1 MGRPKLGHAT
11 AVQTGVQERDRG
23 GASPVSSA
31 GSRTASRNYVT
42 DDGTVRGHTIR
53 QGVQAVGRRMTRS
66 GFAALLVVTLI
77 ALPAGTVLGETNAS
91 DVTDEVQRQG
101 FFVERGTS
109 VNA

>member
-1 MGRPKLGHAT
+1 M
-11 AVQTGVQERDRG
+11 
-23 GASPVSSA
+23 
-31 GSRTASRNYVT
+31 
-42 DDGTVRGHTIR
+42 
-53 QGVQAVGRRMTRS
+53 GRRMTRS